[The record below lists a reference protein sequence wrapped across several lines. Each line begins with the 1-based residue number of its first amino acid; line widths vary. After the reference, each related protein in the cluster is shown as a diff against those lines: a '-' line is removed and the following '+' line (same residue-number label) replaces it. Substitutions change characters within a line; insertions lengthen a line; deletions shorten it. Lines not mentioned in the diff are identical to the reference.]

1 VDKDKVCNFIRSTTI
16 KKINKMKKIISLAIV
31 LLMIASCSTVPITG
45 RKRVNLVSDAQILPA
60 SFAQYEGFLKE
71 NKLSSD
77 AKMTN
82 EIQSTGV
89 KISKAVDKFMRANGM
104 VSEANS
110 YRWEFNLIEDASV
123 NAWCMPGGKVV
134 FYTGILPICANTDGI
149 AAVMGH
155 EVAHAFAKHGQ
166 ERMTSAYGQ
175 QLGGIAVAIGTN
187 NKDPKTKALW
197 NTIYGVGSTVGMLAY
212 SRTHETE
219 ADKLGMVF
227 MIMAGY
233 KPEEAINVWIRMS
246 ERAGGNAPPEFLS
259 THPSNQT
266 RIQNLK
272 QYLPTAVKLAKKY
285 NSPQLTTN

>member
-1 VDKDKVCNFIRSTTI
+1 
-16 KKINKMKKIISLAIV
+16 MKKIISLTLV
-31 LLMIASCSTVPITG
+31 LLFVISCSTVPITG
-45 RKRVNLVSDAQILPA
+45 RKRVNIVNDAQILPA

-71 NKLSSD
+71 NKISSD
-77 AKMTN
+77 LKMTN
-82 EIQSTGV
+82 EVQSVGLR
-89 KISKAVDKFMRANGM
+89 ISKAVDKFMRANNM
-104 VSEANS
+104 VSEADN
-110 YRWEFNLIEDASV
+110 YRWEFNLIDDPTV

-134 FYTGILPICANTDGI
+134 FYHGILPICANTDGI

-187 NKDPKTKALW
+187 NKDPKTQQLW
-197 NTIYGVGSTVGMLAY
+197 NTIYGVGSQVGMLAY

-233 KPEEAINVWIRMS
+233 NPEEAINVWIRMS
-246 ERAGGNAPPEFLS
+246 QRAQSGSAPPEFLS
-259 THPSNQT
+259 THPSNET
-266 RIQNLK
+266 RVRNLK
-272 QYLPTAVKLAKKY
+272 AYLPKAIELANKY
-285 NSPQLTTN
+285 SVQ